1 MAIGLNKNDYQKYGL
16 IAAGGTFFAI
26 FSLLFMAALI
36 ATGDVSLDDI
46 NTRKIA
52 DFLMPERELEL
63 MDDSMERPEEQ
74 EPPPD
79 MLPPDVE
86 MDTMEDLSGNI
97 APKFNFKARRQGVF
111 ADGAYVPIF
120 QIPPQYPRR
129 AAERGIE
136 GCVVVEYTV
145 TTMGTVRDPE
155 VIAANPSGIFNSSA
169 KRAALKYKYKPMIR
183 DGVAVEVPG
192 VKQRITFIL
201 EGEGK
206 GPDYIPQNCLELPLP
221 FLSKTVFQIEY

>member
-16 IAAGGTFFAI
+16 IAAGGTAFAI

-111 ADGAYVPIF
+111 AVALMFLYFKSLLSIQEELLKEELKVALSLN
-120 QIPPQYPRR
+120 IP
-129 AAERGIE
+129 
-136 GCVVVEYTV
+136 
-145 TTMGTVRDPE
+145 
-155 VIAANPSGIFNSSA
+155 
-169 KRAALKYKYKPMIR
+169 
-183 DGVAVEVPG
+183 
-192 VKQRITFIL
+192 
-201 EGEGK
+201 
-206 GPDYIPQNCLELPLP
+206 
-221 FLSKTVFQIEY
+221 

>member
-97 APKFNFKARRQGVF
+97 APKFNFKARKQGVF

-206 GPDYIPQNCLELPLP
+206 GCLLYTSPSP
-221 FLSKTVFQIEY
+221 RDLSTSRMPSSA

>member
-16 IAAGGTFFAI
+16 IAAGGTAFAI

-52 DFLMPERELEL
+52 DFLMPERELVL

-79 MLPPDVE
+79 MLPPNVE

-206 GPDYIPQNCLELPLP
+206 GPDYIPQNCLEM
-221 FLSKTVFQIEY
+221 Y

>member
-1 MAIGLNKNDYQKYGL
+1 MAIGLNKGDYQKYGL
-16 IAAGGTFFAI
+16 IAAGGTAFAI
-26 FSLLFMAALI
+26 FSLLFMAALN

-155 VIAANPSGIFNSSA
+155 VIAAKPSGIFNSSA

-192 VKQRITFIL
+192 VKPVSYTHL
-201 EGEGK
+201 T
-206 GPDYIPQNCLELPLP
+206 LPT
-221 FLSKTVFQIEY
+221 KA

>member
-145 TTMGTVRDPE
+145 TTMRTVRDPE

-206 GPDYIPQNCLELPLP
+206 GPDYIPQNCLEM
-221 FLSKTVFQIEY
+221 Y

>member
-16 IAAGGTFFAI
+16 IAAGGTAFAI

-201 EGEGK
+201 GK
-206 GPDYIPQNCLELPLP
+206 LMGI
-221 FLSKTVFQIEY
+221 

>member
-16 IAAGGTFFAI
+16 IAAGGTAFAI

-52 DFLMPERELEL
+52 DFLMPARELEL

-201 EGEGK
+201 E
-206 GPDYIPQNCLELPLP
+206 
-221 FLSKTVFQIEY
+221 LSLIHI

>member
-16 IAAGGTFFAI
+16 IAAGGTAFAI

-97 APKFNFKARRQGVF
+97 
-111 ADGAYVPIF
+111 
-120 QIPPQYPRR
+120 
-129 AAERGIE
+129 
-136 GCVVVEYTV
+136 CLLYTS
-145 TTMGTVRDPE
+145 
-155 VIAANPSGIFNSSA
+155 PS
-169 KRAALKYKYKPMIR
+169 
-183 DGVAVEVPG
+183 PG
-192 VKQRITFIL
+192 
-201 EGEGK
+201 
-206 GPDYIPQNCLELPLP
+206 D
-221 FLSKTVFQIEY
+221 

>member
-16 IAAGGTFFAI
+16 IAAGGTAFAI

-97 APKFNFKARRQGVF
+97 APKFNFKATLGWINF
-111 ADGAYVPIF
+111 PKGKIADNTGW
-120 QIPPQYPRR
+120 
-129 AAERGIE
+129 
-136 GCVVVEYTV
+136 T
-145 TTMGTVRDPE
+145 
-155 VIAANPSGIFNSSA
+155 SSA
-169 KRAALKYKYKPMIR
+169 STAARMSTVL
-183 DGVAVEVPG
+183 G
-192 VKQRITFIL
+192 
-201 EGEGK
+201 
-206 GPDYIPQNCLELPLP
+206 
-221 FLSKTVFQIEY
+221 LSLIHI

>member
-1 MAIGLNKNDYQKYGL
+1 MAIGLNKGDYQKYGL
-16 IAAGGTFFAI
+16 IAAGGTAFAI

-155 VIAANPSGIFNSSA
+155 VIAAKPSGIFNSSA

-206 GPDYIPQNCLELPLP
+206 GPDYIPQNCLEM
-221 FLSKTVFQIEY
+221 Y

>member
-79 MLPPDVE
+79 
-86 MDTMEDLSGNI
+86 
-97 APKFNFKARRQGVF
+97 RRSGVF
-111 ADGAYVPIF
+111 MDGSYVPIF
-120 QIPPQYPRR
+120 QVPPQYPRR

-206 GPDYIPQNCLELPLP
+206 GPDYIPQNCLEM
-221 FLSKTVFQIEY
+221 Y

>member
-1 MAIGLNKNDYQKYGL
+1 
-16 IAAGGTFFAI
+16 
-26 FSLLFMAALI
+26 MAALI

-97 APKFNFKARRQGVF
+97 APKFNFKARDREFLQMELMF
-111 ADGAYVPIF
+111 LYFKSLLSI
-120 QIPPQYPRR
+120 Q
-129 AAERGIE
+129 EE
-136 GCVVVEYTV
+136 L
-145 TTMGTVRDPE
+145 
-155 VIAANPSGIFNSSA
+155 
-169 KRAALKYKYKPMIR
+169 LKEELK
-183 DGVAVEVPG
+183 VAC
-192 VKQRITFIL
+192 R
-201 EGEGK
+201 
-206 GPDYIPQNCLELPLP
+206 
-221 FLSKTVFQIEY
+221 

>member
-16 IAAGGTFFAI
+16 IAAGGTAFAI

-183 DGVAVEVPG
+183 DG
-192 VKQRITFIL
+192 
-201 EGEGK
+201 
-206 GPDYIPQNCLELPLP
+206 CLLYTSPSP
-221 FLSKTVFQIEY
+221 RHLSTSRMPSSA

>member
-111 ADGAYVPIF
+111 ADLLLLAFFISRLFKQSSRLYSGKRICF
-120 QIPPQYPRR
+120 SF
-129 AAERGIE
+129 
-136 GCVVVEYTV
+136 GC
-145 TTMGTVRDPE
+145 
-155 VIAANPSGIFNSSA
+155 SS
-169 KRAALKYKYKPMIR
+169 
-183 DGVAVEVPG
+183 
-192 VKQRITFIL
+192 
-201 EGEGK
+201 
-206 GPDYIPQNCLELPLP
+206 
-221 FLSKTVFQIEY
+221 